1 MNNLFEGLGL
11 KKSLSEGLNKLGI
24 ETPTDIQSKVIPLAL
39 TNKDIIAKS
48 QTGSGKTLA
57 YLLPLFEKIDITK
70 REMQAI
76 ILAPTHELVMQVYK
90 TITELIDAS
99 GIELKATSVIGETN
113 INRQI
118 EKLKEKPHIIVG
130 TPGRTLELIK
140 RKKLAAHTIKT
151 IVIDEADNLLDV
163 NNIETVK
170 AVIKTTLKERQLL
183 LFSATISDK
192 TITTATAFMKEPEVV
207 KAEDKNEVNSNIT
220 HYYFTCDRRDKIE
233 VLRKLVH
240 AINPEKAL
248 VFINKSDDIEITT
261 SKLKYH
267 KLKVE
272 GIHGANM
279 KEQRKKALEDFR
291 NGKIQLLVSSD
302 IAARGLD
309 IKGITHVF
317 NLDLPEN
324 SINYLHRVG
333 RCGRQNEE
341 GLAVTIADPKELS
354 LLRKY
359 ENAFNIEIQHKDMF
373 KGRIVDVKKK

>member
-1 MNNLFEGLGL
+1 MNNLFEELGL
-11 KKSLSEGLNKLGI
+11 KHPLSEGLTQLEITK
-24 ETPTDIQSKVIPLAL
+24 PTDIQSKVIPMAI

-57 YLLPLFEKIDITK
+57 YLLPLFEKIDVTK

-90 TITELIDAS
+90 TITSLVDAS
-99 GIELKATSVIGETN
+99 GIELKAASVIGETN

-140 RKKLAAHTIKT
+140 RRKLSAHTIKT

-163 NNIETVK
+163 NNIDTIK
-170 AVIKTTLKERQLL
+170 AIIKTTLRERQLL

-192 TITTATAFMKEPEVV
+192 TITTAKNFMNEPVV
-207 KAEDKNEVNSNIT
+207 VTSEDKNQVNSNIA
-220 HYYFTCDRRDKIE
+220 HYYFTCDKRDKIE

-240 AINPEKAL
+240 AINPQKAL

-267 KLKVE
+267 KLSVE
-272 GIHGANM
+272 GIHGTNI
-279 KEQRKKALEDFR
+279 KEHRKKALDDFR

-317 NLDLPEN
+317 NLDLPEHPT
-324 SINYLHRVG
+324 NYLHRVG
-333 RCGRQNEE
+333 RCGREKKE
-341 GLAVTIADPKELS
+341 GLAITIATPNELS
-354 LLRKY
+354 LLNKY
-359 ENAFNIEIQHKDMF
+359 EKTFNIKIEHKDMY
-373 KGRIVDVKKK
+373 KGKIIDCKTK

>member
-1 MNNLFEGLGL
+1 MNNLFEELGL

-118 EKLKEKPHIIVG
+118 EKLKEKPHVIVG

-192 TITTATAFMKEPEVV
+192 TITTATAFMKEPDVV

-267 KLKVE
+267 KLEVE

-354 LLRKY
+354 LVRKY

-373 KGRIVDVKKK
+373 KGRIVDVKRK

>member
-1 MNNLFEGLGL
+1 MNNLFEELGL

-118 EKLKEKPHIIVG
+118 EKLKEKPHVIVG

-192 TITTATAFMKEPEVV
+192 TITTATAFMKEPDVV

-354 LLRKY
+354 LVRKY

-373 KGRIVDVKKK
+373 KGRIVDVKSK

>member
-1 MNNLFEGLGL
+1 MNNLFEELGL

-118 EKLKEKPHIIVG
+118 EKLKEKPHVIVG

-192 TITTATAFMKEPEVV
+192 TITTATAFMKEPDVV

-354 LLRKY
+354 LVRKY
-359 ENAFNIEIQHKDMF
+359 ENAFNIEIKHKDMF
-373 KGRIVDVKKK
+373 KGRIVDVKSK

>member
-1 MNNLFEGLGL
+1 MSITSKTADEIDEAKEKEYL
-11 KKSLSEGLNKLGI
+11 KRIEAIFFVSGRFLSMQELISLSDLN
-24 ETPTDIQSKVIPLAL
+24 P
-39 TNKDIIAKS
+39 
-48 QTGSGKTLA
+48 
-57 YLLPLFEKIDITK
+57 
-70 REMQAI
+70 I
-76 ILAPTHELVMQVYK
+76 ILREL
-90 TITELIDAS
+90 
-99 GIELKATSVIGETN
+99 
-113 INRQI
+113 I

-170 AVIKTTLKERQLL
+170 AIIKTTLKERQLL

-279 KEQRKKALEDFR
+279 KEQRKKSLEDFR

-341 GLAVTIADPKELS
+341 GLAVTIADTKELS
-354 LLRKY
+354 LVRKY
-359 ENAFNIEIQHKDMF
+359 ENAFNIQIQHKDMF
-373 KGRIVDVKKK
+373 KGRIVDVKRK

>member
-354 LLRKY
+354 LVRKY